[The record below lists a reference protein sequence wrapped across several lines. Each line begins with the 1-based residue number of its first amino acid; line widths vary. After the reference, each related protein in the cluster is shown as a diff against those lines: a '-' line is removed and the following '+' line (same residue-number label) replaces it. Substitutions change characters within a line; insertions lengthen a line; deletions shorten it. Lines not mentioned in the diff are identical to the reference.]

1 MHSKNHPI
9 NPTKRPP
16 AMFAVFFKV
25 LTELIHQRKQ
35 AMLWFPVFLGI
46 GIAIYFS
53 LQTEPHLPILITLLI
68 IGLTLVAIACLWA
81 HPIRWLFVLC
91 AWVILGVLVSS
102 LRTNL
107 VSAPILGW
115 RYYGTMTGTVI
126 GIDRSSKDR
135 IRLTLTDLSIGKIS
149 APRTPKKI
157 RISLYGKNRNIR
169 RQAGRYRPH
178 RGLYQPAIRP
188 HRARWIQLSTP
199 RMVQPTWGGRLYPQK
214 RGGHWRGRG
223 FLSDKD
229 GFMKNACLYRG

>member
-1 MHSKNHPI
+1 MTDFPHYNTCTPKTTPTNPT

-81 HPIRWLFVLC
+81 HPLRWLFVLC

-126 GIDRSSKDR
+126 GIDRSSKDPHSPNPNR
-135 IRLTLTDLSIGKIS
+135 PINRQNIRAPHAQKDTDF
-149 APRTPKKI
+149 PVWQ
-157 RISLYGKNRNIR
+157 NRN
-169 RQAGRYRPH
+169 
-178 RGLYQPAIRP
+178 L
-188 HRARWIQLSTP
+188 
-199 RMVQPTWGGRLYPQK
+199 
-214 RGGHWRGRG
+214 
-223 FLSDKD
+223 
-229 GFMKNACLYRG
+229 